1 MNFSFT
7 NSSTD
12 IVSKYV
18 CIATDLDVVK
28 NYIVKRMFDACEND
42 YFLFSFFFYSQFLF
56 DA

>member
-12 IVSKYV
+12 IASKYA
-18 CIATDLDVVK
+18 CIATDLDIVK
-28 NYIVKRMFDACEND
+28 NYIVKKMFDACEND
-42 YFLFSFFFYSQFLF
+42 CFIFSFFFYSQFLF